1 MKLLRDYL
9 APSREFRTC
18 RLKSLFAFVVVCC
31 MTLLLISHSA
41 AAIKSGQACSKL
53 NLKKVVSGYNFTCI
67 KSGTKLVW
75 KKGAKATSTD
85 KKNSNSTNYAFP
97 VSSPDLELTWE
108 GMKLWAKVIMPPESI
123 MAGQGINGVKARVKF
138 GTVSLST
145 ADSVAR
151 TSSANAAVNFNWD
164 LSTVWKTFSLA
175 PWLIYVE
182 AELMN
187 SNGSG
192 PMTRKEIDIPSV
204 LTPTPAP
211 TPAPTPSPT
220 PTPTPSVTPKE
231 SVNQSNARKS
241 AANYLSFTAFSR
253 SGLIKQL
260 EYEGYSRA
268 DAEYGV
274 DAQRANWSEQA
285 RKSAAK
291 YLSFAAFSYSGLLNQ
306 LLYEGFSLEQATFGV
321 DSTGLT
327 KSTPT
332 QSPSPTPK
340 PTPSPS
346 TSAAETG
353 CQVLSG
359 ASLPFGNQRITV
371 TEVKWEK
378 DKAGYVSALFT
389 MRNDNTMSLRLVQF
403 TFYVFSSNTI
413 VTLAQTLKGE
423 NFFIKNDPSFNSI
436 DGATGAWLPGQTRV
450 FRLPTNEIL
459 ECGSIRYT
467 SSAFK
472 VLQGIGDS

>member
-1 MKLLRDYL
+1 
-9 APSREFRTC
+9 
-18 RLKSLFAFVVVCC
+18 
-31 MTLLLISHSA
+31 MTLLPISHSA

-53 NLKKVVSGYNFTCI
+53 NLKKVVSGYKFKCI

-75 KKGAKATSTD
+75 KKGAKVIDASTE
-85 KKNSNSTNYAFP
+85 NSESASNLFP
-97 VSSPDLELTWE
+97 VSTPELELFWE
-108 GMKLWAKVIMPPESI
+108 GTFLKAKVVMPNQRIVQAERI
-123 MAGQGINGVKARVKF
+123 KGIKANLIISSF
-138 GTVSLST
+138 Q
-145 ADSVAR
+145 
-151 TSSANAAVNFNWD
+151 TSNWKDYAAANEAAILIWD
-164 LSTVWKTFSLA
+164 ISGFSKNVISA
-175 PWLIYVE
+175 PWRISVQI
-182 AELMN
+182 AFFN
-187 SNGSG
+187 PSGSG
-192 PMTRKEIDIPSV
+192 PLAWRDIEIPVALRPS
-204 LTPTPAP
+204 T
-211 TPAPTPSPT
+211 PT
-220 PTPTPSVTPKE
+220 PTPTPTPTLSVTPKE
-231 SVNQSNARKS
+231 SVNQSNARRA
-241 AANYLSFTAFSR
+241 AANYLSFAAFSR
-253 SGLIKQL
+253 SGLINQL

-274 DAQRANWSEQA
+274 DAQKANWSEQA

-291 YLSFAAFSYSGLLNQ
+291 YLNFAAFSYSGLLNQ

-332 QSPSPTPK
+332 PSPTPT

-346 TSAAETG
+346 TTAAETG

-413 VTLAQTLKGE
+413 VPLAQTLKGE

-467 SSAFK
+467 SNAFK

>member
-1 MKLLRDYL
+1 
-9 APSREFRTC
+9 
-18 RLKSLFAFVVVCC
+18 
-31 MTLLLISHSA
+31 MTFLPISHSV

-53 NLKKVVSGYNFTCI
+53 NLKKVVSGYNFKCI

-75 KKGAKATSTD
+75 KKGAKVIDSSTD
-85 KKNSNSTNYAFP
+85 NSESASNLFP
-97 VSSPDLELTWE
+97 VSTPELELFWE
-108 GMKLWAKVIMPPESI
+108 GTFLKAKVVMPNQRIVQAERI
-123 MAGQGINGVKARVKF
+123 YGIKANLIISSFQSSNWKDYAVANE
-138 GTVSLST
+138 T
-145 ADSVAR
+145 AILI
-151 TSSANAAVNFNWD
+151 WD
-164 LSTVWKTFSLA
+164 ISGFSKNVISA
-175 PWLIYVE
+175 PWLISVQV
-182 AELMN
+182 AFFN
-187 SNGSG
+187 PSGSG
-192 PMTRKEIDIPSV
+192 PLVWRDIEIPVALRPS
-204 LTPTPAP
+204 
-211 TPAPTPSPT
+211 T
-220 PTPTPSVTPKE
+220 PTPTSTPTPIPTPTASVTPKE
-231 SVNQSNARKS
+231 NVNQSNARRA
-241 AANYLSFTAFSR
+241 AANYLSFAAFSR

-274 DAQRANWSEQA
+274 DAQKANWSEQA

-327 KSTPT
+327 KSTST
-332 QSPSPTPK
+332 PSPTPK

-353 CQVLSG
+353 CQILSG

-403 TFYVFSSNTI
+403 TFYVFSNNTI